1 MTDMLLKIDHLP
13 ELDLIAFNADPAAT
27 LDALRPHRI
36 VRSTRGFE
44 VIAYDLVH
52 ELFADQRL
60 RPMSA
65 KDFSSHGASDYIA
78 EFVDKGIFLFMEPER
93 HKEIRKVFMKGFAG
107 KAITD
112 NREPILEIGNKLVD
126 RLLEGSEGDLVEDFT
141 VRLSAQALC
150 RVVGYPPDEVEG
162 LVHAALDLRKL
173 VYVPMQPHVPDI
185 EKALRTLHHYA
196 DGLIAERRHKPQGD
210 FLSTLIE
217 GGQLTADEIIW
228 GTVNLLLGGIDTTN
242 FQLASTLQHMIRQGV
257 WEQASTDSAL
267 RNVAI
272 EEATRLTPVATMLG
286 RIVHEALV
294 IDGVELPV
302 GANVRLNMVA
312 AGRDPAKFAN
322 PHSYDLSRKPPFFPT
337 MFGNGPHVCIGRNL
351 AWHELR
357 VGTEVL
363 TSRLTD
369 IAFTAEPEMYAW
381 TDAFYGPSKLPVSFR
396 AR

>member
-1 MTDMLLKIDHLP
+1 MTDTLLKAENLP
-13 ELDLIAFNADPAAT
+13 ELDLDAFNINPAAV
-27 LDALRPHRI
+27 LDALRPSRI

-60 RPMSA
+60 QPMSA

-107 KAITD
+107 KQITD
-112 NREPILEIGNKLVD
+112 NREPILKIGNKLVD
-126 RLLEGSEGDLVEDFT
+126 RLLERGEGDLVEDFT
-141 VRLSAQALC
+141 VQLSSQSLC
-150 RVVGYPPDEVEG
+150 IVVGFPPEEVEA
-162 LVHAALDLRKL
+162 LVHAALELRKL

-185 EKALRTLHHYA
+185 EKALKTLHEYA
-196 DGLIAERRHKPQGD
+196 DGLIAERRRKPQND
-210 FLSTLIE
+210 FLTSLIE
-217 GGQLTADEIIW
+217 GGKLTSDEVIW

-242 FQLASTLQHMIRQGV
+242 FQLASTLQHMINHDV
-257 WEQASTDSAL
+257 WDNASIDPDL
-267 RNVAI
+267 RNIAV
-272 EEATRLTPVATMLG
+272 EEAMRLTPVSTMLG
-286 RIVHEALV
+286 RIVHEPLE
-294 IDGVELPV
+294 IDGVSLPA
-302 GANVRLNMVA
+302 GANVRLNMIA
-312 AGRDPAKFAN
+312 AGRDPARFSD
-322 PHSYDLSRKPPFFPT
+322 PHRYNLTRKTPFFPV

-363 TSRLTD
+363 TTRLKD
-369 IAFTAEPEMYAW
+369 PAFAAEPPMYNW
-381 TDAFYGPSKLPVSFR
+381 TDAFYGPQSLPVSFR